1 MPRIQNKPMIAARIR
16 SILVLLI
23 DQPCT
28 TLASSMLLVVAHRR
42 PDEAANCLLARCCG
56 ASVSGEGAGDPA
68 REGTVPSAA
77 PPAAGAAE
85 RGGERESEQSERRG
99 RRGACADLTAAAAR
113 PVGGRTGTGGVRAGI
128 RRRHGR
134 ETRRERERR
143 DGSA

>member
-23 DQPCT
+23 DWPCT

-77 PPAAGAAE
+77 PAAGAAE

-99 RRGACADLTAAAAR
+99 RRGARADLTAA
-113 PVGGRTGTGGVRAGI
+113 
-128 RRRHGR
+128 
-134 ETRRERERR
+134 
-143 DGSA
+143 